1 MLHMEMATIGVCLW
15 SIYLHRSLRRRDK
28 DIAALMDAIGSI
40 ADGRAVLTRDNGKL
54 IIKEVK

>member
-15 SIYLHRSLRRRDK
+15 SIYLHQSIRKRDK

-54 IIKEVK
+54 IIKGVK